1 MLNIVGRELWAVLS
15 RSDSPRWYLR
25 RHDCL
30 FPYSLRLRY
39 HLRNSLCEQHP
50 ASPPDSTSLLTSFVM
65 NGEGVNGAWGFG
77 LVLAHGA

>member
-39 HLRNSLCEQHP
+39 HLRNSL
-50 ASPPDSTSLLTSFVM
+50 
-65 NGEGVNGAWGFG
+65 GERR
-77 LVLAHGA
+77 LMLAAARLMELRHG